1 MYYFDQKTLRQYLD
15 QRVKLKVFVD
25 DQWFDITNEN
35 DLSDSVVGIG
45 YDVYGQDH
53 RFDYRDITQIKVG
66 SRTFT
71 LDQLQ
76 THMTGKENE
85 KPKPK
90 SSSGDD
96 EEPTKEKEPELA
108 HYDPFM
114 IGRKIVKEFRR
125 TKKRD

>member
-1 MYYFDQKTLRQYLD
+1 MYYFDQKTLQQYLN
-15 QRVKLKVFVD
+15 QRVELKIFAD
-25 DQWFDITNEN
+25 DQWFDITNQN
-35 DLSDSVVGIG
+35 DLSDPVDGIG

-76 THMTGKENE
+76 THMTGKEEE

-90 SSSGDD
+90 SSD
-96 EEPTKEKEPELA
+96 EEEPPKEKEPELA

-114 IGRKIVKEFRR
+114 IGRQIVKEFRR
-125 TKKRD
+125 TKKRG